1 MVQIKAAILED
12 LVRQVDPAFDAII
25 RFGVGG
31 TFVAVGPLMV
41 LWGYFNRRQAATSA
55 QWPTTEG
62 VVVSSKVQ
70 FAGGGWLVPN
80 QELRIRY
87 RYTVDGR
94 EYSSDA
100 VTPGGARFRS
110 KDSAQRVAARY
121 PEGGRV
127 TVYYKPGQPR
137 TAVLEPGG
145 KSYGSIYEIIIGVG
159 VFSFLFGLYWL
170 LTTG

>member
-1 MVQIKAAILED
+1 MIQIKTAILGD
-12 LVRQVDPAFDAII
+12 LARQVDPAFDAII

-31 TFVAVGPLMV
+31 VFIIVGPLMV
-41 LWGYFNRRQAATSA
+41 LWGFFSRRQAATSA

-87 RYTVDGR
+87 RYTVDAR

-100 VTPGGARFRS
+100 VTPGGARFRR
-110 KDSAQRVAARY
+110 KEAAQKIAARY

-145 KSYGSIYEIIIGVG
+145 RSYGSIYEIGMGVG

-170 LTTG
+170 FATG